1 MTEPE
6 IPSEP
11 DAIASR
17 LVIATIVASIVAIA
31 ASAVVVWLLAS
42 RISHG
47 GGRSDHVFASE
58 PPPDPF
64 SLATAHEARRA
75 AQLRALESYEWA
87 DAQHTRARIPLS
99 LAIDRYLR
107 GAK

>member
-17 LVIATIVASIVAIA
+17 LVVATIAATIIAIA

-42 RISHG
+42 RIAHG
-47 GGRSDHVFASE
+47 GGRSDHMFASE

-64 SLATAHEARRA
+64 SLGTRHEARRA
-75 AQLRALESYEWA
+75 AQLRSLESYEWA
-87 DAQHTRARIPLS
+87 DAQHMRARIPLS

-107 GAK
+107 GEQ